1 MKVLS
6 FISLSFI
13 KLMKNAN
20 NVYIQWKPDLNVLIC
35 SVKKALTN
43 YQLHLAFK
51 EILISFLFNTIWV
64 QTTLW
69 LRLNYYTPK
78 KWGYR

>member
-20 NVYIQWKPDLNVLIC
+20 NVYIQWKAYLNLLMC
-35 SVKKALTN
+35 FVKKALTN
-43 YQLHLAFK
+43 YQLHTAIK
-51 EILISFLFNTIWV
+51 AMLISFLFNTIWV
-64 QTTLW
+64 QNYTTAKTEL
-69 LRLNYYTPK
+69 LYPK
-78 KWGYR
+78 NVGA

>member
-1 MKVLS
+1 MKVLA

-20 NVYIQWKPDLNVLIC
+20 NVYIQWKADLNVLIC

-43 YQLHLAFK
+43 YQLHIAFK

-64 QTTLW
+64 KTI
-69 LRLNYYTPK
+69 YTIAKTELLYPK
-78 KWGYR
+78 NVRA